1 MNFSSWKLPLLAA
14 LVLSACIDEEPPFI
28 IRKIEKPLSDTSY
41 IASTLP
47 AAQDKYVMLFDI
59 TGVRCNNCPEAAVK
73 AKQIYDS
80 RSGKVQLLSVY
91 YTIPGGLIS
100 MPWKGQDTLNCDAAN
115 EMINATGV
123 SVNSMPNGMIDQAQ
137 FGTARL
143 LGINEWDARVN
154 ERLALT
160 TPVNIQV
167 SSMYNATLNEAV
179 ISVKVVYTQDK
190 SGESHRLTIGLSED
204 DILGKQSDK
213 DTTGG
218 IRYGYTHNHVLRAAV
233 TAASGDLFKSPLQAG
248 RVFEKQYR
256 VKLRSHWNAQKMHVF
271 AFVQNDADKTIL
283 NCRDAELAP

>member
-1 MNFSSWKLPLLAA
+1 MNFSSWKLPLIAS
-14 LVLSACIDEEPPFI
+14 LVLSACIDEEPPFV

-41 IASTLP
+41 VTATLP
-47 AAQDKYVMLFDI
+47 AAQDKHVMLFDI

-80 RSGKVQLLSVY
+80 RAGKVQLLSVY

-100 MPWKGQDTLNCDAAN
+100 MPWKGDDTLNSAAAN
-115 EMINATGV
+115 EMIDVTGV

-137 FGTARL
+137 FGTSRL

-154 ERLALT
+154 ERLALS
-160 TPVNIQV
+160 TPLNIEVNSV
-167 SSMYNATLNEAV
+167 YNASLHEA
-179 ISVKVVYTQDK
+179 IIRVKVIYTQDK
-190 SGESHRLTIGLSED
+190 SGQTHRLTIGLSED

-213 DTTGG
+213 DTAGG

-233 TAASGDLFKSPLQAG
+233 TAASGDVFKASLQAG

-256 VKLRSHWNAQKMHVF
+256 VKLRSHWDAQKMHVF
-271 AFVQNDADKTIL
+271 AFVQNDGDKTIL

>member
-1 MNFSSWKLPLLAA
+1 MNFSPWKLPVLAA
-14 LVLSACIDEEPPFI
+14 LVLSACIDEEPPFV
-28 IRKIEKPLSDTSY
+28 IRKIEKPLSDTTY
-41 IASTLP
+41 VVATIP
-47 AAQDKYVMLFDI
+47 AAQDKHVMLFDI
-59 TGVRCNNCPEAAVK
+59 TGVRCNNCPEAAEK

-80 RSGKVQLLSVY
+80 RAGKVQLLSVY

-100 MPWKGQDTLNCDAAN
+100 MPWKGEDTLNNTAAN
-115 EMINATGV
+115 EMVEATGV
-123 SVNSMPNGMIDQAQ
+123 SVNSMPNGMIDQAL
-137 FGTARL
+137 FNTSRL
-143 LGINEWDARVN
+143 LGINEWDARMN

-160 TPVNIQV
+160 TPVNV
-167 SSMYNATLNEAV
+167 ELSSVYNPTLHEALISIKV
-179 ISVKVVYTQDK
+179 IYTQDK
-190 SGESHRLTIGLSED
+190 SGETHRLTIGFSED

-256 VKLRSHWNAQKMHVF
+256 VKLRSHWDAQKMHVF
-271 AFVQNDADKTIL
+271 AFVQDDASKTIL